1 MKKEEKIKR
10 GTLID
15 IKGRIFLVLSIIEN
29 PKIWDVNCY
38 TLILMNSAG
47 NIYEYDTFTEYLQQL
62 DFNNNT
68 AARVAIK
75 EKELLNKIIDN
86 ILLIYK

>member
-1 MKKEEKIKR
+1 MKKEEKIER

-15 IKGRIFLVLSIIEN
+15 IKGKTFLVLSIIEN
-29 PKIWDVNCY
+29 PKIWDVNRY
-38 TLILMNSAG
+38 TLILMNSLG

-62 DFNNNT
+62 DFDNNI
-68 AARVAIK
+68 AVRVAIK
-75 EKELLNKIIDN
+75 EKELLNNIVDN

>member
-1 MKKEEKIKR
+1 MKKKEKIER

-15 IKGRIFLVLSIIEN
+15 IKGRTFLVLSIIEN

-38 TLILMNSAG
+38 TLILMNSVG

-62 DFNNNT
+62 DFDNNA
-68 AARVAIK
+68 AAREAIK
-75 EKELLNKIIDN
+75 EKELLNKIVDN